1 MPSAKLRLR
10 KRRMMI
16 RKLRMYILLGIP
28 ILLALVGIIISVAA
42 TVLAMVTGEY
52 EVAVMFLMILLVG
65 VGTLAFL
72 ATY

>member
-1 MPSAKLRLR
+1 
-10 KRRMMI
+10 MMI